1 MKVLDS
7 ESLPMRWVLPP
18 VWREIVFC
26 NSLYPSERAHYISPP
41 HLLLGVQPCEQGIR
55 SMHSDLSDLGM
66 FRFIIMLASCFMKGK
81 PMRGGDFT
89 KFKAELGLLIGPLY
103 KDCPHHGA
111 LPYIE
116 KPHTRR

>member
-1 MKVLDS
+1 
-7 ESLPMRWVLPP
+7 
-18 VWREIVFC
+18 
-26 NSLYPSERAHYISPP
+26 
-41 HLLLGVQPCEQGIR
+41 
-55 SMHSDLSDLGM
+55 
-66 FRFIIMLASCFMKGK
+66 MKGK